1 MTRQTVRNAYSGVKP
16 SQEQKD
22 KMWNAIM
29 AQKDTRPVEVSRI
42 KPSGGFRFSNLAA
55 PLGLAA
61 VLALVVWFGGS
72 AMLRGNHYSATAADQ
87 AAETNAVSEE
97 QTLRAEST
105 VESLA
110 DAAESTALGGM
121 DALYRTV
128 LEKYVTA
135 IRENKDP
142 GQCSEEDISLL
153 TGYVEGLD
161 GLGWYCQDLDGNG
174 VVELI
179 VSDGNVIYD
188 LYTVENGKALHLV
201 SGSER
206 NAYQLCENGIIK
218 NYGSSS
224 AAESSYTMYRLVG
237 SGLVQEQIVTFDAS
251 ADPENPWF
259 TGFDKTAVSE
269 AEAQAV
275 IGSYPEIRIPITLF
289 SQGEW

>member
-142 GQCSEEDISLL
+142 GQCSEHQSAHRLC
-153 TGYVEGLD
+153 GGS
-161 GLGWYCQDLDGNG
+161 GR
-174 VVELI
+174 
-179 VSDGNVIYD
+179 SR
-188 LYTVENGKALHLV
+188 LV
-201 SGSER
+201 LSGSGWQWR
-206 NAYQLCENGIIK
+206 G
-218 NYGSSS
+218 G
-224 AAESSYTMYRLVG
+224 
-237 SGLVQEQIVTFDAS
+237 
-251 ADPENPWF
+251 ADRFRWKC
-259 TGFDKTAVSE
+259 D
-269 AEAQAV
+269 
-275 IGSYPEIRIPITLF
+275 L
-289 SQGEW
+289 